1 MCTSLTMQ
9 NAPNENFF
17 FTDFGINEQNY
28 GFKSRNLV
36 KTRHNFTW
44 KVMYMYA
51 IFKRGMKIYIK
62 KKKSIYIRQFKN
74 KFCLNKSL
82 CAMIIRILQGI
93 SIILNLFSFSNDL
106 WKINTCIW
114 LRLNSFKHPSNDQNP
129 LLHIY
134 QVTLTDSNFINMAD
148 SSFF

>member
-1 MCTSLTMQ
+1 MIIAFQCFNVICTSLTMQ
-9 NAPNENFF
+9 NAPNENF

-44 KVMYMYA
+44 KVMYMYI

-106 WKINTCIW
+106 WKIDTCIW
-114 LRLNSFKHPSNDQNP
+114 LRLNSFKPPSNDQIKP
-129 LLHIY
+129 LSHI
-134 QVTLTDSNFINMAD
+134 
-148 SSFF
+148 